1 MEKQILQIAK
11 QRYVTNIKTIEM
23 NIDELHNNIN
33 ELFKNKIINKKI
45 KKEQIAILNLRI
57 KLHKNNIEFIK
68 NNINENNIQI
78 IDEDYDALLNSEQI
92 KDMLNHLK
100 PEYEVAFD
108 KIKHVKNE
116 NMIKLLD
123 KLNTEKNEMLN
134 FLNDKTD
141 YGDVTQLYYGKLY
154 LKDFDI

>member
-1 MEKQILQIAK
+1 MKKQILQIAK
-11 QRYVTNIKTIEM
+11 QRYATNIKTIEM
-23 NIDELHNNIN
+23 NIDELYSDIN
-33 ELFKNKIINKKI
+33 ELFKDKIINKKI
-45 KKEQIAILNLRI
+45 KKEQIAILNLQI
-57 KLHKNNIEFIK
+57 KLHKNNIESIK

-100 PEYEVAFD
+100 PEYKTAFD

-123 KLNTEKNEMLN
+123 KLNTEKKEMLN